1 MNLISLFLGITN
13 NKYKL
18 VTKFE
23 TQQQEK
29 QTLLI
34 MNAYK

>member
-13 NKYKL
+13 IKYKL
-18 VTKFE
+18 VMKFE
-23 TQQQEK
+23 TQQHVK

-34 MNAYK
+34 MKAYK